1 MSVVVDVS
9 DLTDCPTEVVDVSD
23 LTDCPTEV
31 VDVSDL
37 TDCPTFSIGSI
48 SYRYFTPFA
57 DSVTFSV
64 ASQTVLFL
72 S

>member
-23 LTDCPTEV
+23 LTDCPT
-31 VDVSDL
+31 
-37 TDCPTFSIGSI
+37 FFIGLI

-57 DSVTFSV
+57 DSATFSV
-64 ASQTVLFL
+64 ASQTVSFL